1 MKTIIWVIR
10 LVIYLICAF
19 PDMLRA
25 KKLRYT
31 DPEAFHELVDNRVH
45 HWAKKMLSNMNV
57 TYDVEGLENI
67 PGRPAVYV
75 PNHQSDWDILIML
88 GCLGCAHGLVAKDGI
103 KKIPVIRTWMDYLG
117 CVFIDRDDPR
127 KALRAIN
134 EAGKQ
139 IPEEGRSITIF
150 PEGTRSKGEEV
161 LEFKNGAFKTAVKYN
176 APLVPISID
185 GTYKIMEANNGIWM
199 KPAHILI
206 TVLPAIET
214 EGLDRAQQ
222 KELGNMIRQ
231 QIIDARH
238 KTREKYKVEKYKGEN

>member
-1 MKTIIWVIR
+1 MRTIIWVIR
-10 LVIYLICAF
+10 LVLYLIGAL
-19 PDMLRA
+19 PDMFRA

-31 DPEAFHELVDNRVH
+31 DEKAFHELVDARVH
-45 HWAKKMLSNMNV
+45 DWAKKMLSNMHI

-67 PGRPAVYV
+67 PDRPAVYV

-88 GCLGCAHGLVAKDGI
+88 GCLGSAHGLVAKEGI

-134 EAGKQ
+134 DAGKQ
-139 IPEEGRSITIF
+139 IPEKGRSITIF

-161 LEFKNGAFKTAVKYN
+161 LEFKNGAFKTAVKYK

-185 GTYKIMEANNGIWM
+185 GTYRIMEANGGIWM

-206 TVLPAIET
+206 TVLPPVET
-214 EGLDRAQQ
+214 EDLDKTQQ
-222 KELGNMIRQ
+222 KELGDMIRQ

-238 KTREKYKVEKYKGEN
+238 ATREKYKGEK